1 MKKTRE
7 EKQQFMFAVKQLVT
21 REIKR
26 KYARSNLGI
35 LWSVLNPLLSM
46 AVMSLIFT
54 TLFKRSIANYP
65 IYYMTGQI
73 MWSLFSTATSTSMTA
88 IVDNKSLLMKVK
100 LSKQTF
106 IVARIITAVV
116 NLGYSLI
123 AYGIMMFV
131 FKVTPSISMFLL
143 IVDIFF
149 LVLFSTG
156 LSYILAT
163 LYVFF
168 ADIKHLYSVLLT
180 LWMYISA
187 LFYPVENL
195 TQVTRT
201 IVEINPVY
209 AYIAFAREC
218 VLQGSCPGIMRWLQ
232 IILWGVGSFACGYLI
247 FRKNENNIMQKI

>member
-26 KYARSNLGI
+26 KYARSYLGI

-46 AVMSLIFT
+46 AVLSLIFT
-54 TLFKRSIANYP
+54 TIFKRSIENFP
-65 IYYMTGQI
+65 IYYLTGQI

-88 IVDNKSLLMKVK
+88 IVDNKLLMMKVK

-106 IVARIITAVV
+106 ITARVLTAVV
-116 NLGYSLI
+116 NFGYSLI
-123 AYGIMMFV
+123 AYVLMMLV
-131 FKVTPSISMFLL
+131 FRVDPSLSMLL
-143 IVDIFF
+143 VIVDVLF
-149 LVLFSTG
+149 LVLFSMG
-156 LSYILAT
+156 LSYVLAT

-168 ADIKHLYSVLLT
+168 ADIHHLYTVVLT
-180 LWMYISA
+180 LWMYASA
-187 LFYPVENL
+187 LFYPVDSL
-195 TQVTRT
+195 SQVMRT

-209 AYIAFAREC
+209 AYIDFAREC
-218 VLQGSCPGIMRWLQ
+218 VLQGTCPEPMRWLQ
-232 IILWGVGSFACGYLI
+232 IILWGVGSFTCGYLV

>member
-26 KYARSNLGI
+26 KYARSYLGI

-46 AVMSLIFT
+46 AVLSLIFT
-54 TLFKRSIANYP
+54 QIFKRSIENFP
-65 IYYMTGQI
+65 IYYLTGQI
-73 MWSLFSTATSTSMTA
+73 IWSLFSTATSTSMTA
-88 IVDNKSLLMKVK
+88 IVDNKTLLMKVK

-106 IVARIITAVV
+106 ITARVLTAVV
-116 NLGYSLI
+116 NFGYSLI
-123 AYGIMMFV
+123 AYAIMMVV
-131 FKVTPSISMFLL
+131 FKVMPSVSMLL
-143 IVDIFF
+143 VVADVFF

-180 LWMYISA
+180 LWMYVSA
-187 LFYPVENL
+187 LFYPVESL
-195 TQVTRT
+195 TQVMRT

-209 AYIAFAREC
+209 AYIGFAREC
-218 VLQGSCPGIMRWLQ
+218 VLQGTCPVPMRWLQ
-232 IILWGVGSFACGYLI
+232 IILWGVGSFACGYLV
-247 FRKNENNIMQKI
+247 FRKNENNIMQKV

>member
-26 KYARSNLGI
+26 KYARSYLGI

-54 TLFKRSIANYP
+54 TIFKRNIDNYP
-65 IYYMTGQI
+65 MYYLTGQI
-73 MWSLFSTATSTSMTA
+73 IWSLFSTATSTSMTA
-88 IVDNKSLLMKVK
+88 IVDNKSLMMKVK

-106 IVARIITAVV
+106 ITARVLTAVV
-116 NLGYSLI
+116 NFGYSLI
-123 AYGIMMFV
+123 AFVLMMFV
-131 FKVTPSISMFLL
+131 FKVIPKFSMFLIIL
-143 IVDIFF
+143 DVIF

-168 ADIKHLYSVLLT
+168 ADIKHLYNVVLT

-187 LFYPVENL
+187 LFYPVDSL
-195 TQVTRT
+195 TQVMRT

-209 AYIAFAREC
+209 AYMAFAREC
-218 VLQGSCPGIMRWLQ
+218 VIQGTCPDPMRWLQ
-232 IILWGVGSFACGYLI
+232 IILWGVGSFVCGYLV

>member
-7 EKQQFMFAVKQLVT
+7 ERQQFMFAVKQLVT

-26 KYARSNLGI
+26 KYARSYLGI

-88 IVDNKSLLMKVK
+88 IVDNKSLMMKVK

-131 FKVTPSISMFLL
+131 F
-143 IVDIFF
+143 
-149 LVLFSTG
+149 
-156 LSYILAT
+156 
-163 LYVFF
+163 
-168 ADIKHLYSVLLT
+168 
-180 LWMYISA
+180 
-187 LFYPVENL
+187 YPKQ
-195 TQVTRT
+195 TCYQ
-201 IVEINPVY
+201 
-209 AYIAFAREC
+209 
-218 VLQGSCPGIMRWLQ
+218 
-232 IILWGVGSFACGYLI
+232 
-247 FRKNENNIMQKI
+247 